1 VPNAEPMIATL
12 NRGTRAP
19 EPYGVHGWL
28 KFLCVWLFSKALAAV
43 VGAAF
48 RLSFESIDPV
58 ETVMDVVLSATYG
71 GFATYAAIGLM
82 RIWPTALRV
91 AKAVCF
97 VDFVLAL
104 GDCVSAFL
112 DDNPAG
118 TKVGISSSIL
128 HGALLA
134 YLYLSDRVRNTYSR
148 AKLEAV
154 SEEFR

>member
-1 VPNAEPMIATL
+1 
-12 NRGTRAP
+12 
-19 EPYGVHGWL
+19 
-28 KFLCVWLFSKALAAV
+28 
-43 VGAAF
+43 
-48 RLSFESIDPV
+48 
-58 ETVMDVVLSATYG
+58 
-71 GFATYAAIGLM
+71 M